1 VCVKSCVLNHKHHE
15 TLKQKSNPL

>member
-1 VCVKSCVLNHKHHE
+1 VLNHKHHE